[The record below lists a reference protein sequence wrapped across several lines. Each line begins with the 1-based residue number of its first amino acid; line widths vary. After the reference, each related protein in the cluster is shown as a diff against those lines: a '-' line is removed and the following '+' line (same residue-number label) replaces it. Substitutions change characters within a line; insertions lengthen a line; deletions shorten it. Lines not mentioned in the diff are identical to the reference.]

1 MPIPA
6 GLGQLA
12 AARLSA
18 PEEHSGL
25 LDCLATVPDPRRAK
39 GRRHPLTFVL
49 ALAACA
55 VLSGARSLTAIAEW
69 AADAPTTVLT
79 ALGGPSREPSGPT
92 APAEATVRRVL
103 QRIDG
108 DTLDTAIGS
117 WLAARDPDRPPS
129 GQAPGRR
136 LRRSLAVDGKTV
148 RGARRSDGTQVHLLA
163 AMTGTGLVAA
173 QREVGSKT
181 NEITV
186 FRPLLA
192 ELDLADTVI
201 TFDALH
207 SQTAHARF
215 LVEDKKAHYIA
226 VIKGNQPLLHQQL
239 QQLPW
244 RDVPLLDRTRAIEH
258 GRDEIRRVKTA
269 TITRGLRFPHAVQA
283 VQIVRRRRIVT
294 TGKVTLEHI
303 YAVTDLTAEQANATE
318 IAHRV
323 REHWG
328 IENKIHH
335 VRDTTFAEDAS
346 RVRTGTAP
354 RAMAALRN
362 LAIGALRLTGCDNIA
377 TGLRKH
383 GRDAIRPLATLGI
396 T

>member
-1 MPIPA
+1 M
-6 GLGQLA
+6 
-12 AARLSA
+12 
-18 PEEHSGL
+18 
-25 LDCLATVPDPRRAK
+25 
-39 GRRHPLTFVL
+39 
-49 ALAACA
+49 
-55 VLSGARSLTAIAEW
+55 
-69 AADAPTTVLT
+69 LT
-79 ALGGPSREPSGPT
+79 ALGGPSREPTGPT

-103 QRIDG
+103 QRVDG
-108 DTLDTAIGS
+108 DALDSAIGA
-117 WLAARDPDRPPS
+117 WLAARDPDRPPPD
-129 GQAPGRR
+129 QDAAARP
-136 LRRSLAVDGKTV
+136 RRSLAVDGKTV
-148 RGARRSDGTQVHLLA
+148 RGARRADGTHVHLLA
-163 AMTGTGLVAA
+163 AMTGTGLVTA
-173 QREVGSKT
+173 QREVDGKT

-192 ELDLADTVI
+192 GLDLVDTVV

-226 VIKGNQPLLHQQL
+226 VVKGNQPHLYQHLKK
-239 QQLPW
+239 LPW
-244 RDVPLLDRTRAIEH
+244 RDVPLLDKTRATAH

-269 TITRGLRFPHAVQA
+269 TVARGLAFPYATQA
-283 VQIVRRRRIVT
+283 VQIVRRRRTVT
-294 TGKVTLEHI
+294 AGKVTLERV
-303 YAVTDLTAEQANATE
+303 YAVTDLTAQQADAPE

-346 RVRTGTAP
+346 RVRTETAP

-377 TGLRKH
+377 AGLRKH
-383 GRDAIRPLATLGI
+383 GRDTTRPLATLGI